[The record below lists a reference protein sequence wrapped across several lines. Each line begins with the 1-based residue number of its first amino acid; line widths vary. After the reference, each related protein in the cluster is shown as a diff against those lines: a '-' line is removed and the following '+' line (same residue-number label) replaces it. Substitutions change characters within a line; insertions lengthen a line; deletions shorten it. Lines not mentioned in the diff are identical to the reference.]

1 MSLRYR
7 LVLPTGTL
15 GSFIGYFKRKI
26 SPSRSEQLS
35 SWDGKGAMCEARGR
49 EFKSQPKTQPKRIF
63 YVNFEGLGTGC
74 FTRYQR
80 LTLGVPVQ
88 KTGTKGILQ
97 PVPKSVFLVVS
108 VYIVWQGDGS
118 RYSRVACPLAV
129 THTVYRDR
137 STRVVYSVHV
147 CMMNLYSTMVRSV
160 CSTPGFKT
168 LPTHG
173 PKQQPIVLVP
183 RIDLKLVI
191 GTIINLTSYVG
202 QHVYSFVF
210 FKKTSIYR

>member
-1 MSLRYR
+1 M
-7 LVLPTGTL
+7 
-15 GSFIGYFKRKI
+15 
-26 SPSRSEQLS
+26 
-35 SWDGKGAMCEARGR
+35 
-49 EFKSQPKTQPKRIF
+49 
-63 YVNFEGLGTGC
+63 
-74 FTRYQR
+74 
-80 LTLGVPVQ
+80 
-88 KTGTKGILQ
+88 
-97 PVPKSVFLVVS
+97 
-108 VYIVWQGDGS
+108 YIVWQGDGS

-183 RIDLKLVI
+183 RIHLKLVI

-210 FKKTSIYR
+210 LRKHPYIDSRNFLWSCIISCLGYVWYSSIWFWFSMGSDSLREVIMWQKVISFYSPA